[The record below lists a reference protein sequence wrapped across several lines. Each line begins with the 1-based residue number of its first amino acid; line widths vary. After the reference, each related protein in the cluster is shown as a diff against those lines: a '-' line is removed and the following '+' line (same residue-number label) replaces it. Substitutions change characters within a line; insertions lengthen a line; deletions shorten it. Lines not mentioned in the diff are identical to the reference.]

1 MQLAGRARTKMLRGD
16 TIVETMFAFAIFG
29 LIAIVNIQIMQ
40 RGTRLNQLALE
51 INLARE
57 QITAQAEAL
66 RLLNSAYV
74 AEFVSSQGRQSPCL
88 PTSNT
93 PKCIWE
99 RITNQRIDSVS
110 IVSLSEVA
118 NNRCVAPNHAF
129 VMDYRFNG
137 LPQMKK
143 TALQTAKLFP
153 RVVYRN
159 ATDSNDI
166 EKGVNYVYQSAD
178 GIWVEAVNG
187 DGTYYDFLI
196 RACWDSPAGQVPTTL
211 ETMVRL
217 YVPRQK

>member
-1 MQLAGRARTKMLRGD
+1 MQLENKKRTRARRGD

-29 LIAIVNIQIMQ
+29 LIAIINIQIMQ
-40 RGTRLNQLALE
+40 RGTRLNQSALE

-57 QITAQAEAL
+57 QITSQAEAL
-66 RLLNSAYV
+66 RLLNSAYI
-74 AEFVSSQGRQSPCL
+74 AEFISNQGNQSACL
-88 PTSNT
+88 PNSNT

-99 RITNQRIDSVS
+99 RVINQKVNPDS
-110 IVSLSEVA
+110 IISLSEVA
-118 NNRCVAPNHAF
+118 NSRCTAPGNAF
-129 VMDYRFNG
+129 VLDYRFNG
-137 LPQMKK
+137 LPQMRK

-153 RVVYRN
+153 RIVYRN

-166 EKGVNYVYQSAD
+166 ESGVSYVYQSAE

-217 YVPRQK
+217 YVPR